1 MKFGVAVTTSV
12 TPAVTE
18 LDQKN
23 YVELVSSA
31 AETVGF
37 DSIWVSDRTEYPAHL
52 PDRYPEQFGPG
63 KNDPN
68 AQNVLEALT
77 TLSYIGG
84 ATSSIKLGTSVLV
97 LPFRN
102 PILNTKMISTLDV
115 LSGGRL
121 ILGVGSGWMQEEFD
135 AMGSD
140 YNL

>member
-1 MKFGVAVTTSV
+1 MKLGRAVTASV
-12 TPAVTE
+12 THAVTE
-18 LDQKN
+18 LEQKK
-23 YVELVSSA
+23 YFEVVRSS

-37 DSIWVSDRTEYPAHL
+37 DSIWFSDRTVDPADL

-97 LPFRN
+97 PQFRN
-102 PILNTKMISTLDV
+102 PILNTKMISTLNV
-115 LSGGRL
+115 H
-121 ILGVGSGWMQEEFD
+121 
-135 AMGSD
+135 
-140 YNL
+140 

>member
-37 DSIWVSDRTEYPAHL
+37 DSIWVSDRTVYPADL

-77 TLSYIGG
+77 TLSYIG
-84 ATSSIKLGTSVLV
+84 
-97 LPFRN
+97 
-102 PILNTKMISTLDV
+102 
-115 LSGGRL
+115 
-121 ILGVGSGWMQEEFD
+121 
-135 AMGSD
+135 
-140 YNL
+140 